1 VGIELIAA
9 LSMESPW
16 VRWPLIVLGLGM
28 VIFIH
33 ELGHFLVAKLCGVK
47 CEKFF
52 IGFDIYGLKISK
64 KWGETEYGIG
74 ILPLGGYV
82 KMLGQDDNPYK
93 AREEMERAKA
103 AKERAQG
110 GDAPPGDTAEDQ
122 TNETPQYDP
131 RSYLAQSVPKRMA
144 IISAGVIMNVI
155 FAFVVSVW
163 AYSLGVKYE
172 PPVIGTMVPGD
183 PAWKVEPPLQ
193 PGDEIIEVNG
203 IKEPRFT
210 KDLQTQVIFADL
222 NRGVPLLVKRP
233 GETEPFTA
241 VVYPEI
247 PQDAY
252 APMIGLRPAPS
263 TILDK
268 KTPTTPGSAAA
279 DAKPAFQG
287 GDRIVAIDGQEVDS
301 YAEIV
306 SLLADR
312 ANKTIE
318 VTVERPASTDGGQP
332 QRLDIVVAPN
342 PMQRLGLVMKM
353 GEITAIRPGSPAA
366 AAGMKPGQRITR
378 IVVTDSGR
386 EVPLDPIA
394 LPLELRQLAGSTVD
408 ITVVGENNL
417 VQTFKNVPLEAVP
430 LVDGSSRPGAPQSAP
445 SLGVAYRVLNRV
457 SEVIPGSPAAKSNR
471 IKPDDEITSIR
482 FILSDST
489 KSKPL
494 PLGPEDPNWPYAMY
508 ELQAADPRTQVEL
521 TVKGQSDPV
530 ILSPEPSDQLYL
542 TQRGFRLQ
550 GLNYV
555 RKANSFGEAIALGA
569 RETWESLTMVVQ
581 FLRKV
586 GRQISFQATG
596 GPLSILTVAS
606 VSAERGFTDL
616 LIFLAM
622 LSANL
627 AVINSLPIPV
637 LDGGH
642 FLFLLLEGIRGKP
655 VSERLFIACTYMGF
669 LFLLSLMAVVM
680 WLDVMKL
687 M

>member
-1 VGIELIAA
+1 
-9 LSMESPW
+9 MESPW

-287 GDRIVAIDGQEVDS
+287 GRPDRGH
-301 YAEIV
+301 
-306 SLLADR
+306 R
-312 ANKTIE
+312 
-318 VTVERPASTDGGQP
+318 
-332 QRLDIVVAPN
+332 
-342 PMQRLGLVMKM
+342 
-353 GEITAIRPGSPAA
+353 RPGGRQLRRNRL
-366 AAGMKPGQRITR
+366 AAG
-378 IVVTDSGR
+378 
-386 EVPLDPIA
+386 
-394 LPLELRQLAGSTVD
+394 
-408 ITVVGENNL
+408 
-417 VQTFKNVPLEAVP
+417 
-430 LVDGSSRPGAPQSAP
+430 RPGKQ
-445 SLGVAYRVLNRV
+445 
-457 SEVIPGSPAAKSNR
+457 
-471 IKPDDEITSIR
+471 D
-482 FILSDST
+482 
-489 KSKPL
+489 
-494 PLGPEDPNWPYAMY
+494 
-508 ELQAADPRTQVEL
+508 
-521 TVKGQSDPV
+521 
-530 ILSPEPSDQLYL
+530 
-542 TQRGFRLQ
+542 
-550 GLNYV
+550 
-555 RKANSFGEAIALGA
+555 
-569 RETWESLTMVVQ
+569 
-581 FLRKV
+581 
-586 GRQISFQATG
+586 
-596 GPLSILTVAS
+596 
-606 VSAERGFTDL
+606 
-616 LIFLAM
+616 
-622 LSANL
+622 
-627 AVINSLPIPV
+627 
-637 LDGGH
+637 H
-642 FLFLLLEGIRGKP
+642 
-655 VSERLFIACTYMGF
+655 
-669 LFLLSLMAVVM
+669 
-680 WLDVMKL
+680 
-687 M
+687 